1 MSDEQIVI
9 RAYPPDILV
18 VGDGDNLV
26 NVYGDSELVL
36 SQGGNQNVV
45 VQDGDTLVV
54 QDPTV
59 QIVEVGPRTGLTK
72 GTRTVTLSAMTSGEG
87 RSLSVELPASCIVHR
102 IAATRTV
109 RVRWYLSAGQ
119 RTADIDRPVGMYPS
133 NPDHGLVG
141 EISGVSQ
148 IELPKPTVLIGDTPT
163 HLRIDNQGPA
173 GDVQVTFHYLALG

>member
-18 VGDGDNLV
+18 VGDGENLV
-26 NVYGDSELVL
+26 NVFGGNDLVL
-36 SQGGNQNVV
+36 SQGGDQSVV
-45 VQDGDTLVV
+45 VQDSNTLVV

-59 QIVEVGPRTGLTK
+59 QVVEVGPRSALTK
-72 GTRTVTLSAMTSGEG
+72 GLRTVSMSGMTAGEG
-87 RSLSVELPASCIVHR
+87 RSLSVELPASCIVYR
-102 IAATRTV
+102 IEATRTV

-119 RTADIDRPVGMYPS
+119 RTADIDRPVGAYPS

-148 IELPKPTVLIGDTPT
+148 IELPKPTVLVGDTPT
-163 HLRIDNQGPA
+163 HLRIDNQGSA
-173 GDVQVTFHYLALG
+173 GDVQVTFYYLALG